1 MPLTEKEARAL
12 GLPVRRLITWDIAN
26 GNARRLKKGE
36 APETLVYSLDGLEI
50 SIKVQK
56 HTGARKPEDVIQCAR
71 TGLPLR
77 PLYYEPKKGMVMRA
91 VPISWRVGVPYLQWR
106 ETVENVDDQ

>member
-12 GLPVRRLITWDIAN
+12 GLPVRRLITWDIEN
-26 GNARRLKKGE
+26 GCARRLQKGE
-36 APETLVYSLDGLEI
+36 SPDSLVYSLDGLEI
-50 SIKVQK
+50 STKVQK
-56 HTGARKPEDVIQCAR
+56 HTGARKPVDVIQCER

-77 PLYYEPKKGMVMRA
+77 PLYYEPDRGMVMRA

-106 ETVENVDDQ
+106 EAIENADDK